1 MSPSV
6 AEQHSERADTQASTA
21 GWSMAAIRAG
31 GVCKLCVNQQD
42 SASSPQGNEG
52 RIEGLVNLL
61 AEFSLITPPPLITED
76 EK

>member
-1 MSPSV
+1 
-6 AEQHSERADTQASTA
+6 
-21 GWSMAAIRAG
+21 MAAIRAG